1 MKITGKNLEL
11 VAQGLQL
18 GVDEL
23 HNQIAM
29 CPDVNMFAAE
39 LDAIEEQKT
48 VLSKLLDRV
57 LEAIEAEQKSSS

>member
-23 HNQIAM
+23 QNQIAM

-39 LDAIEEQKT
+39 LDAIEQEKKRAQNY
-48 VLSKLLDRV
+48 SI
-57 LEAIEAEQKSSS
+57 AC